1 MTATGCV
8 LFAKRLERGRF
19 VWPQATSGSGFADAS
34 PVIDAAGGHR
44 LAAAGAHLGAAA
56 VGVTC
61 EILLHNFF
69 RADED
74 ANAQSSCDTPRMSV
88 ATLPDLNALPA
99 DALRALILAQHEQLI
114 SRERE
119 IEHLQLLLAK
129 LHRMQFGRKS
139 EKLQRQIEQL
149 ELRLEELES
158 HRSEKECNAAEPA
171 SVIAS
176 STPTATK
183 PTRRALPDHLPRQ
196 TRRHEPKET
205 VCPQCQGELRK
216 LGEDVSEML
225 EYVPASFVV
234 IRHVRTKLSCTKC
247 DCIVQAEAPSRPI
260 ERGVA
265 GPGLLAHVLVSKYCD
280 HLPLY
285 RQSEMYARQDVELE
299 RSTLADWV
307 GSTSRL
313 LQPLVEALRRYVT
326 AADKLHADDTPVPV
340 LSPGNGKTKT
350 GRLWTYVRDDR
361 PAGDSAA
368 PAVWF
373 AYSPDRKGE
382 HPERHLEKFRGTLQ
396 ADAYAG
402 FNQLYENGRIQQA
415 ACWAHVR
422 RKFYDLEQA
431 HASPVAR
438 EALVRIGALYGI
450 EETIRGKPP
459 DERRAVRQ
467 AQSKPLLDFLRQW
480 FEATL
485 SKLSRKSETTVAIR
499 YALSRWDALT
509 RYIEDGHI
517 EIDNNAAER
526 SLRGVAL
533 GRKNYL
539 FAGSDTGG
547 ERAAVIYSL
556 IGSAKLTGLDP
567 EAYLREV
574 LTRIADHPI
583 NRIEELL
590 PWNIGS
596 TPAEVST

>member
-1 MTATGCV
+1 M
-8 LFAKRLERGRF
+8 
-19 VWPQATSGSGFADAS
+19 
-34 PVIDAAGGHR
+34 PVSA
-44 LAAAGAHLGAAA
+44 
-56 VGVTC
+56 
-61 EILLHNFF
+61 
-69 RADED
+69 
-74 ANAQSSCDTPRMSV
+74 
-88 ATLPDLNALPA
+88 LPDLDVLPA
-99 DALRALILAQHEQLI
+99 EALRALVLLQHEQLL

-119 IEHLQLLLAK
+119 IEYLKLQLAK

-158 HRSEKECNAAEPA
+158 NRGADEATPPEPISLPVSADASAA
-171 SVIAS
+171 
-176 STPTATK
+176 K
-183 PTRRALPDHLPRQ
+183 PGRRALPDHLPRQ
-196 TRRHEPKET
+196 TRRHTPKET
-205 VCPQCQGELRK
+205 VCPQCQGELRR

-225 EYVPASFVV
+225 EYIPASFVV
-234 IRHVRTKLSCTKC
+234 VRHVRPKLSCSRC

-260 ERGVA
+260 ERGLA
-265 GPGLLAHVLVSKYCD
+265 GAGLLAHVLVSKYSD
-280 HLPLY
+280 HQPLY
-285 RQSEMYARQDVELE
+285 RQSEIYARQGVELE

-307 GSTSRL
+307 GGCSRL
-313 LQPLVEALRRYVT
+313 LEPLVEALRGYVM
-326 AADKLHADDTPVPV
+326 AAGKLHADDTSVPV
-340 LSPGNGKTKT
+340 LAPGQGKTKT

-361 PAGDSAA
+361 PAGDTAA
-368 PAVWF
+368 PGVWF

-382 HPERHLEKFRGTLQ
+382 HPEQHLKKFRGTLQ

-402 FNQLYENGRIQQA
+402 FNQLYKDGRIQQA
-415 ACWAHVR
+415 ACWAHAR

-438 EALVRIGALYGI
+438 EALQRIGALYGV
-450 EETIRGKPP
+450 EEQIRGKPP

-467 AQSKPLLDFLRQW
+467 TQAKPLLDSLRQW
-480 FEATL
+480 FETTL
-485 SKLSRKSETTVAIR
+485 SKLSRKSDTTAAIR
-499 YALSRWDALT
+499 YALTRWDALA

-539 FAGSDTGG
+539 FAGSDAGG
-547 ERAAVIYSL
+547 ERAAAIYSL
-556 IGSAKLTGLDP
+556 IGCAKLNGLDP

-590 PWNIGS
+590 PWNINS
-596 TPAEVST
+596 TPPEVST

>member
-1 MTATGCV
+1 
-8 LFAKRLERGRF
+8 
-19 VWPQATSGSGFADAS
+19 
-34 PVIDAAGGHR
+34 
-44 LAAAGAHLGAAA
+44 
-56 VGVTC
+56 
-61 EILLHNFF
+61 
-69 RADED
+69 
-74 ANAQSSCDTPRMSV
+74 MSV
-88 ATLPDLNALPA
+88 AALPNLKVLPA
-99 DALRALILAQHEQLI
+99 DALRALILAQHTQLIVKDEQLQ

-139 EKLQRQIEQL
+139 EKLARQIEQL

-158 HRSEKECNAAEPA
+158 NRSEKEPNPPESAPVTAP
-171 SVIAS
+171 SI
-176 STPTATK
+176 PTAAK

-260 ERGVA
+260 ERGLA

-285 RQSEMYARQDVELE
+285 RQSEIYARQSVELE
-299 RSTLADWV
+299 RSTMADWV
-307 GSTSRL
+307 GGCSRL
-313 LQPLVEALRRYVT
+313 LDPLVEALRRYVT
-326 AADKLHADDTPVPV
+326 AAGKLHADDTPVPV
-340 LSPGNGKTKT
+340 LAPGQGKTKT

-361 PAGDSAA
+361 PAGDHAA

-382 HPERHLEKFRGTLQ
+382 HPARHLEKFRGTLQ

-402 FNQLYENGRIQQA
+402 FNQLYEDGRIEQA
-415 ACWAHVR
+415 PCWAHVR

-467 AQSKPLLDFLRQW
+467 AQSKPLLDSLRQW

-485 SKLSRKSETTVAIR
+485 SKLSRKSDTTVAVR
-499 YALSRWDALT
+499 YALSRWDALV
-509 RYIEDGHI
+509 RYKDDGHI

-539 FAGSDTGG
+539 FAGSDAGG
-547 ERAAVIYSL
+547 KRAAVIYSL
-556 IGSAKLTGLDP
+556 IGSAKLSGLDP

>member
-1 MTATGCV
+1 
-8 LFAKRLERGRF
+8 
-19 VWPQATSGSGFADAS
+19 
-34 PVIDAAGGHR
+34 
-44 LAAAGAHLGAAA
+44 
-56 VGVTC
+56 
-61 EILLHNFF
+61 
-69 RADED
+69 
-74 ANAQSSCDTPRMSV
+74 MSV
-88 ATLPDLNALPA
+88 LALPDLNTLPA

-119 IEHLQLLLAK
+119 IEHLKLLLVK

-139 EKLQRQIEQL
+139 EKLARQIEQL

-158 HRSEKECNAAEPA
+158 HRSERECNAAEPA
-171 SVIAS
+171 PVIAS
-176 STPTATK
+176 LTPAAAK
-183 PTRRALPDHLPRQ
+183 PAGRALPDHLPRH
-196 TRRHEPKET
+196 TRRHEPKEK

-234 IRHVRTKLSCTKC
+234 IRHVRPKLSCTKC

-260 ERGVA
+260 ERGMA

-285 RQSEMYARQDVELE
+285 RQSEIYARQDVELE
-299 RSTLADWV
+299 RSTMADWV
-307 GSTSRL
+307 GGTSKL
-313 LQPLVEALRRYVT
+313 LDPLVGALRRYVMV
-326 AADKLHADDTPVPV
+326 AGKLHADDTPVPV
-340 LSPGNGKTKT
+340 LAPGQGKTKT

-361 PAGDSAA
+361 PAGDQAA

-402 FNQLYENGRIQQA
+402 FNQLYEDGRIEHA

-422 RKFYDLEQA
+422 RHFYDLEQA
-431 HASPVAR
+431 HSSPVAR
-438 EALVRIGALYGI
+438 EALQRIGALYGV
-450 EETIRGKPP
+450 EEPIRGRPP

-467 AQSKPLLDFLRQW
+467 AQAQPLVDSLRQW

-547 ERAAVIYSL
+547 ERAAAIYSL
-556 IGSAKLTGLDP
+556 VGSAKLNGLDP

-590 PWNIGS
+590 PWNLAARVS
-596 TPAEVST
+596 PANQNVA